1 MASSNQKKKKKEE
14 EEVPRRSPTNHINR
28 ILKDTLQKEINQ
40 EGRNGK

>member
-1 MASSNQKKKKKEE
+1 MASSNQKKKEE